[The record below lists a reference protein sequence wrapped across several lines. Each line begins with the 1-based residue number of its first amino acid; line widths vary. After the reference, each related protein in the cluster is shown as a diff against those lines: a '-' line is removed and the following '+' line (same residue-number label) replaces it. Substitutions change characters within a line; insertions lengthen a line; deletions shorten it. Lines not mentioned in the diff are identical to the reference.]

1 MIQWQP
7 EMKGSLPRVAL
18 STTVASGQ
26 TFAPSARRGVVD
38 DQRRDADRR
47 VFCQS
52 LHSVP
57 DPAVGVGSM
66 IVPTISMRKETVSRE
81 LAGTHAGELTGGQ
94 VLFIGCDDDG
104 FGINRC
110 GGDQHVAAVSFCQ
123 KLHLFVCHFGP
134 PVGLLI

>member
-1 MIQWQP
+1 MT
-7 EMKGSLPRVAL
+7 GSQIRAEL
-18 STTVASGQ
+18 STTEASGQ
-26 TFAPSARRGVVD
+26 TFVPSARRGEVD
-38 DQRRDADRR
+38 DQHRDADRH

-52 LHSVP
+52 LHAVP
-57 DPAVGVGSM
+57 DPAVSVGSM

-81 LAGTHAGELTGGQ
+81 LAGTRAGELTGRQ

-110 GGDQHVAAVSFCQ
+110 GGDQHIAAVSFCQ

-134 PVGLLI
+134 PVVC